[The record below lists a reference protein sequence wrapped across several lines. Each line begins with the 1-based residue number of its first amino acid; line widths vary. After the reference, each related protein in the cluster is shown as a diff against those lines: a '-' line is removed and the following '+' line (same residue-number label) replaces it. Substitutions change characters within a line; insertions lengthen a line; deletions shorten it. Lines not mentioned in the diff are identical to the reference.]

1 MLGMIKTGVQ
11 MDKFWNINI
20 ILVINKK
27 QQAKQAAT

>member
-1 MLGMIKTGVQ
+1 

-27 QQAKQAAT
+27 QQAKQAATWSQKQVAEG